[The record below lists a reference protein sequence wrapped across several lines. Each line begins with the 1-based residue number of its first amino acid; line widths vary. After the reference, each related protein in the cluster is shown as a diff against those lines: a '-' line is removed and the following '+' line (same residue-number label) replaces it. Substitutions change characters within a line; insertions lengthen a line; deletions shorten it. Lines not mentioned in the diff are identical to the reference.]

1 MNNSN
6 YFKDMFKSISDYR
19 KIVLLIFLIQND
31 KNLLKE
37 IGFGK
42 NDKNFLNL
50 EFKNI
55 LLEEFENYLDYIK
68 DQEESIL
75 EKFLNKKMDQYF
87 NTIFEDIRYE
97 RSLILLLSLTE
108 PDILKQSKFND
119 HENEIIKNIA
129 PEKIFRQKNLKEIV
143 AMDLLEKQIDVN
155 I

>member
-6 YFKDMFKSISDYR
+6 YFKDIFESIQDYR

-42 NDKNFLNL
+42 NDNNLLNL

-68 DQEESIL
+68 DKEESIL
-75 EKFLNKKMDQYF
+75 EKFLNK
-87 NTIFEDIRYE
+87 
-97 RSLILLLSLTE
+97 
-108 PDILKQSKFND
+108 
-119 HENEIIKNIA
+119 
-129 PEKIFRQKNLKEIV
+129 
-143 AMDLLEKQIDVN
+143 
-155 I
+155 